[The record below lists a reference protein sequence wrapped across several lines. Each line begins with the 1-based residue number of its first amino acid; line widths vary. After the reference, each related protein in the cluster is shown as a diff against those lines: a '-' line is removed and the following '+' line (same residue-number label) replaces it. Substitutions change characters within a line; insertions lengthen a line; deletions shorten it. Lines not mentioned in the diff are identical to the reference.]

1 MSTGHLASLAIEFLI
16 RSDADSAQKNYENE
30 LKSQTRRL
38 CEEFGLESNSA
49 LEVTLKQLR
58 TLRLQEREVK
68 ALLIFRSNFPELN
81 GEPDSKV
88 IELIR
93 RLESIERESGRLE
106 VVKARVLRSN
116 IHTVLKPLDHSWNTR
131 FGLDQMQRPAEE
143 AQAMAAALLAERV
156 SSVDDF
162 NGWERKVFAL
172 FESVLVYDGPDIN
185 LKPAGTID
193 PRQVRLYKRNWMN
206 WCDVNKSRVIE
217 TMNNREID
225 LESKPRTRTYNLNSQ
240 LRRQKASNIQK
251 SINMEMV
258 LLEQLQKQIYEESK
272 QNSSS
277 DRKAELME
285 VYKQNSA
292 RLAILHKELQVEREM
307 MLQGGLT
314 ALPKQETVQSYKT
327 LVRRLGNED
336 LEGERTWQ
344 SKQELMSG
352 FGPWVASLQRVWE
365 DAASQLVITLESHSE
380 NSKVLFAAS
389 SYTSA
394 EQKIKSL
401 VSGFSSNEVVQTIDL
416 TL

>member
-1 MSTGHLASLAIEFLI
+1 MSTGQLASLAIEFLI
-16 RSDADSAQKNYENE
+16 RSDADRTQENYEKE
-30 LKSQTRRL
+30 LQSQTRRL
-38 CEEFGLESNSA
+38 CKEFGLESSSA

-58 TLRLQEREVK
+58 TLRLQERELK
-68 ALLIFRSNFPELN
+68 ALLIFRANFPELN
-81 GEPDSKV
+81 GEPDSKI
-88 IELIR
+88 IELLR
-93 RLESIERESGRLE
+93 RLEGVERDSGRLE
-106 VVKARVLRSN
+106 VVKAKVLRSN

-162 NGWERKVFAL
+162 HEWERKVFAL
-172 FESVLVYDGPDIN
+172 FESVLVYDGPDID
-185 LKPAGTID
+185 LKPGGTID

-277 DRKAELME
+277 DRKAKLME

-292 RLAILHKELQVEREM
+292 RLAILQRDLQTER
-307 MLQGGLT
+307 
-314 ALPKQETVQSYKT
+314 ALPYQIGPMPLPTSEIVQNFKI
-327 LVRRLGNED
+327 LVKRNGHDEF
-336 LEGERTWQ
+336 EGERTWRRRQ
-344 SKQELMSG
+344 DLLSE
-352 FGPWVASLQRVWE
+352 FAPWLHSLQRVWDDSITDLIISFE
-365 DAASQLVITLESHSE
+365 SESISGVTKVVFGTSSADKAADKIQLLA
-380 NSKVLFAAS
+380 N
-389 SYTSA
+389 
-394 EQKIKSL
+394 
-401 VSGFSSNEVVQTIDL
+401 
-416 TL
+416 